1 MEITGGIIMSNG
13 YNPYE
18 KISVRDWSFWD
29 LWLQKLLRNVAS
41 VKYQLLVLYSTIIV
55 AGMYFEKTKTGEP
68 FIGAAAGL
76 GFLGA
81 GMITLISTR
90 LASRTT
96 LFAPK
101 DDEMDTD
108 R

>member
-1 MEITGGIIMSNG
+1 MSNG

-29 LWLQKLLRNVAS
+29 LWLQKIFRNVAS
-41 VKYQLLVLYSTIIV
+41 VKYQLIVLYSIIIV
-55 AGMYFEKTKTGEP
+55 SGMFFIKNAKDEP
-68 FIGAAAGL
+68 LLGMTAGL
-76 GFLGA
+76 AFLGG

-90 LASRTT
+90 LAARTT

-101 DDEMDTD
+101 SDDMDTD